1 MTVEPIDLPAVLGV
15 IVGGLFILIPT
26 IGLTVRF
33 ALKPVLEAI
42 ANLRDAH
49 RERLDVDQLARRV
62 AALER
67 QLEGIRPPGQIPA
80 RVSPLPELPESKTS
94 TKS

>member
-1 MTVEPIDLPAVLGV
+1 MTVRPIDLPAVLGV
-15 IVGGLFILIPT
+15 IVGGLFLLIPT

-42 ANLRDAH
+42 AAARDAH
-49 RERLDVDQLARRV
+49 HERLDFAQLTRRI

-67 QLEGIRPPGQIPA
+67 QLEAMRPSDQIPA
-80 RVSPLPELPESKTS
+80 RVSPLPELAESRIS